1 MNLEN
6 SKTVCLWKDSLPGA
20 RGLRQ
25 VEGPEVD
32 SRDAELAVLGP
43 FAPGLKSLL

>member
-1 MNLEN
+1 M
-6 SKTVCLWKDSLPGA
+6 PGA
-20 RGLRQ
+20 QGLSQ

-43 FAPGLKSLL
+43 FTPALKSLLLYIVAAVTITGVC